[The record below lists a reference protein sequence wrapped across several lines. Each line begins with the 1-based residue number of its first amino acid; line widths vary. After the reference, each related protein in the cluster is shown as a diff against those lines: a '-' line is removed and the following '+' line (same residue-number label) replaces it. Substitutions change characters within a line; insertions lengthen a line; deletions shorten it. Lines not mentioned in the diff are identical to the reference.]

1 MTKTDS
7 AILLKMGITPME
19 AVLALYAEDSDE
31 IAEAV
36 MASLSRQIFDAELPK
51 PASRLRRRLAGL
63 VFRLLERT
71 TRTHVRSEPDG
82 REIVSYRNALLER
95 SKHPYAL
102 TLLEPS
108 RADTASFVEGGDPMN
123 AIYMMI
129 SPEISQNAGTWDR
142 ILLNS
147 VQGQDVQLRF
157 TWETRMTHDFA
168 TRRLSLGQPVRL
180 KAVAAGTGLSLI
192 LVVDRLLREGHDPTL
207 ITASITD
214 REAANVAKA
223 LRLLGKLSSTRGHI
237 TQFDQITLS
246 DHGISAHVED
256 LLHPA
261 PEGGHDEPFHVVT
274 LVGILEYFLGFTC
287 ATTEMPLNELEPG
300 EENEAVDLIRK
311 IHGMTA
317 ESGVLI
323 ANSYR
328 VEIGARILEIF
339 GKRLRYRNRKELRE
353 LADTAGFV
361 PTGHFGS
368 GNIYDVEVFERR
380 TAITAEP

>member
-1 MTKTDS
+1 MNPADPS
-7 AILLKMGITPME
+7 LLLKQGITPME

-31 IAEAV
+31 LAEAIV
-36 MASLSRQIFDAELPK
+36 ASLSRQIFEAELPK
-51 PASRLRRRLAGL
+51 PSGRLRRRLAGL
-63 VFRLLERT
+63 LFRLLERT
-71 TRTHVRSEPDG
+71 TRTHSRNEPDG
-82 REIVSYRNALLER
+82 REIISYRNALLER
-95 SKHPYAL
+95 SNHPYAL

-129 SPEISQNAGTWDR
+129 SPEISLNAGTWDR
-142 ILLNS
+142 ILLSS
-147 VQGQDVQLRF
+147 VQGKDVQLRF

-168 TRRLSLGQPVRL
+168 TRRLSAGQPVRL

-192 LVVDRLLREGHDPTL
+192 LVVDRLLREGFDPKL
-207 ITASITD
+207 ITATITD
-214 REAANVAKA
+214 RESANVAKA
-223 LRLLGKLSSTRGHI
+223 LRLLGKLSSTRGHL
-237 TQFDQITLS
+237 TQTDY
-246 DHGISAHVED
+246 GISAHVED

-261 PEGGHDEPFHVVT
+261 PEDGHGEPYHVIT

-287 ATTEMPLNELEPG
+287 ATTELHLNELEPG
-300 EENEAVDLIRK
+300 EQSEAVDLIQK
-311 IHGMTA
+311 IHDMTA

-339 GKRLRYRNRKELRE
+339 GKRLRYRNRKELQE
-353 LADTAGFV
+353 LAATAGFI

-368 GNIYDVEVFERR
+368 GNIYDVEVFQKTPEITGER
-380 TAITAEP
+380 